1 MYNKK
6 GYTKI
11 LWWVM
16 GIVGSTLTIALA
28 IVLSKFL
35 LKWWGVE

>member
-6 GYTKI
+6 GYAKI
-11 LWWVM
+11 LWWVV
-16 GIVGSTLTIALA
+16 GIVGSALTIAFG
-28 IVLSKFL
+28 IVFSKFL